1 MIVAFTLSCIAVT
14 AFWALSNGQASGRKS
29 APTVTF
35 NKNVAPIFFKSCA
48 ECHRPGEAA
57 PFSVLTYKDAR
68 PWAKSIREKV
78 VSREMPPWHAD
89 PHFSE
94 FKNERRLTHS
104 EIDTILAWVDS
115 GAQEGNAKDLP
126 PLPKFTEGWIIGK
139 PDVVFQMLEEY
150 TLAATGPDEYVNFY
164 IPTNFTE
171 DKYVQ
176 MAEARPGNRRIV
188 HHIVVGVV
196 PPNRQGAANRTG
208 DGGRPRA
215 SSLNRTKPDA
225 PVHDDTCS
233 TTIQSFEEEQWLAQF
248 APGLNPDVFEPGIA
262 KKVPAG
268 SMLQLQ
274 VHYSK
279 TAGSEQRDRSMVG
292 LVFAKEPPK
301 RLIRKGAVGNET
313 FKIPPGAERHRVAAC
328 WTTKSDIQI
337 YSYLS
342 HMHLRGAA
350 MEYKVFYPDG
360 KSEVLLNVP
369 NYSFAWQTSYMLKT
383 PKLIPRGARIMVTA
397 YYDNSTKN
405 KYNPDPAQAVRNGQP
420 TYDEMMLGLFDF
432 TLQAPPVTKVDPQTL
447 ETYVGKYQIAP
458 NVVVTI
464 IREGNRLFVI
474 APPGEQRAELF
485 AESETKFVSLEFDGH
500 IAFVRNEKGE
510 VTELT
515 AEVSGRAYRARK
527 I

>member
-1 MIVAFTLSCIAVT
+1 MKRRATIAAFTLSCFTVM
-14 AFWALSNGQASGRKS
+14 AFWALPAGQASGLKS
-29 APTVTF
+29 ANAMTF
-35 NKNVAPIFFKSCA
+35 SKNVAPIFFKNCA

-94 FKNERRLTHS
+94 FKNDRRLTQS
-104 EIDTILAWVDS
+104 EIDTIVAWVDG
-115 GAQEGNAKDLP
+115 GAQEGAAKDLP
-126 PLPKFTEGWIIGK
+126 PPPKFSEGWNIGK
-139 PDVVFQMLEEY
+139 PDAVFQMVDEY
-150 TLAATGPDEYVNFY
+150 SLAANGPDEYVNFY

-188 HHIVVGVV
+188 HHILVAVV
-196 PPNRQGAANRTG
+196 PPNKQGAASG
-208 DGGRPRA
+208 KSGV

-233 TTIQSFEEEQWLAQF
+233 TPAQSFEEEQWLAQF
-248 APGLNPDVFEPGIA
+248 APGLNPDIFEPGIA
-262 KKVPAG
+262 KKIPAG
-268 SMLQLQ
+268 ATLRMQ

-279 TAGSEQRDRSMVG
+279 TSGSAQQDRSLVG

-301 RLIRKGAVGNET
+301 LLIRKGVVGNAT

-328 WTTKSDIQI
+328 WTTNRDIQI
-337 YSYLS
+337 YSYLP

-350 MEYKVFYPDG
+350 MEYKASYPDG
-360 KSEVLLNVP
+360 KTEVLMSVP
-369 NYSFAWQTSYMLKT
+369 KYSFSWQTSYVLKT
-383 PKLIPRGARIMVTA
+383 PKLIPKGTRIMVTA
-397 YYDNSTKN
+397 YYDNSARN
-405 KYNPDPAQAVRNGQP
+405 KFNPDPAQAVRHGEP
-420 TYDEMMLGLFDF
+420 TYDEMMFGLFDF
-432 TLQAPPVTKVDPQTL
+432 IPGLPPPMKIDPQTL
-447 ETYVGKYQIAP
+447 AAYAGKYQLAP
-458 NVVVTI
+458 NVVITI
-464 IREGNRLFVI
+464 TREGDRLYVI
-474 APPGEQRAELF
+474 APPGEQRVELF
-485 AESETKFVSLEFDGH
+485 AESETKFVAPEFDGH
-500 IAFVRNEKGE
+500 IAFIRNEKGE

-515 AEVSGRAYRARK
+515 AEINGRPYRARK

>member
-1 MIVAFTLSCIAVT
+1 
-14 AFWALSNGQASGRKS
+14 
-29 APTVTF
+29 
-35 NKNVAPIFFKSCA
+35 
-48 ECHRPGEAA
+48 
-57 PFSVLTYKDAR
+57 
-68 PWAKSIREKV
+68 
-78 VSREMPPWHAD
+78 
-89 PHFSE
+89 
-94 FKNERRLTHS
+94 
-104 EIDTILAWVDS
+104 
-115 GAQEGNAKDLP
+115 
-126 PLPKFTEGWIIGK
+126 
-139 PDVVFQMLEEY
+139 MLEEY
-150 TLAATGPDEYVNFY
+150 TVAANGPDEYVNFY

-196 PPNRQGAANRTG
+196 PPNRQGAADRTG
-208 DGGRPRA
+208 DGGRPGP
-215 SSLNRTKPDA
+215 SSLNRTRADA

-268 SMLQLQ
+268 STLQLQ

-279 TAGSEQRDRSMVG
+279 IAGSEQRDRSMVG

-313 FKIPPGAERHRVAAC
+313 FKIPPGAERHKVAAC
-328 WTTKSDIQI
+328 WTTKRDIQI
-337 YSYLS
+337 YSYLP

-360 KSEVLLNVP
+360 KTEVLLNVP
-369 NYSFAWQTSYMLKT
+369 NYNFAWQTSYVLKT

-405 KYNPDPAQAVRNGQP
+405 KFNPDPAQAVRNGQP

-432 TLQAPPVTKVDPQTL
+432 TLQAPPVAKVDPQTL
-447 ETYVGKYQIAP
+447 ETYVGKY
-458 NVVVTI
+458 
-464 IREGNRLFVI
+464 
-474 APPGEQRAELF
+474 
-485 AESETKFVSLEFDGH
+485 
-500 IAFVRNEKGE
+500 
-510 VTELT
+510 
-515 AEVSGRAYRARK
+515 
-527 I
+527 